1 MTLTVMAGLVPAIYA
16 VTRPLASNVLCS
28 GAAWMAG
35 TSPAM
40 TAVAAS
46 YRTPDTCGRNAIVTI
61 FGLLRSARNDG
72 FFCLGF
78 SA

>member
-40 TAVAAS
+40 T
-46 YRTPDTCGRNAIVTI
+46 PKGCMQ
-61 FGLLRSARNDG
+61 FGLPDWQGAPMASVASAQEQ
-72 FFCLGF
+72 FA
-78 SA
+78 S